1 MTKVGFLGLGLMGA
15 PMARRLVDAGHD
27 VAVWNRTASRA
38 EALAAAGALV
48 ASTPAEAAAGREVV
62 VTMLTDR
69 DALEAVLFGPGGA
82 AGALES
88 GAVLVDMS
96 TVGRDAVLDV
106 ADRLPEGVALLD
118 APVTGSTPR
127 AEAGELTI
135 MAGGSE
141 EAYERARPLLEVLG
155 TPRRVGELGA
165 GAALKLVLNSTLG
178 AVLMGI
184 GEALALGD
192 ALGLDRAAVLDALE
206 GSYLGAMVQTKRSML
221 DSGEFPPQ
229 FKLSLAA
236 KDLRLVEAAAS
247 AAGRSLPGVGGGA
260 GGVRG
265 RRAGRARRRGLRGG
279 GRADRAGLT
288 VRPVRASR

>member
-1 MTKVGFLGLGLMGA
+1 MTKVGFLGLGLMGE
-15 PMARRLVDAGHD
+15 PMARRMVDAGHD

-38 EALAAAGALV
+38 DALAAAGAAV

-69 DALEAVLFGPGGA
+69 DALEAVLFGPEGA
-82 AGALES
+82 AAALGPGS
-88 GAVLVDMS
+88 MLVDMS
-96 TVGRDAVLDV
+96 TVGPDAVPDV
-106 ADRLPEGVALLD
+106 AARLPEGVAMLD

-127 AEAGELTI
+127 AEAGELNI

-155 TPRRVGELGA
+155 KPRRVGPLGA
-165 GAALKLVLNSTLG
+165 GASLKLVLNSTLG
-178 AVLMGI
+178 AVLTGI
-184 GEALALGD
+184 GEALAVGD

-236 KDLRLVEAAAS
+236 KDLRLVDAAAA
-247 AAGRSLPGVGGGA
+247 AAGRSLPGVGVALAAFEGA
-260 GGVRG
+260 E
-265 RRAGRARRRGLRGG
+265 RAGRGDEDYAAAVEQIERG
-279 GRADRAGLT
+279 
-288 VRPVRASR
+288 